1 MIDNRFLIGA
11 IIIMLV
17 IIINDILKK
26 KTSFDMDKIEVGIYF
41 KNFANYIK
49 RWFCAVTKRKYSQ
62 HNFVIEKNTGSNNLY
77 LASYGENKATVM
89 ATLRQ
94 ITGIT
99 YDHAKWIINAVP
111 TVFIKNISADE
122 ADLTKKALE
131 FVGAKVDIK

>member
-1 MIDNRFLIGA
+1 MLDYRFLIGA

-17 IIINDILKK
+17 IIINDILKR
-26 KTSFDMDKIEVGIYF
+26 KTSFDMDKIDVGIYF
-41 KNFANYIK
+41 KNIANYFK
-49 RWFCAVTKRKYSQ
+49 RWFCATAKRKYNKHQ
-62 HNFVIEKNTGSNNLY
+62 FIIEKNTGSNTLY
-77 LASYGENKATVM
+77 LSSYGENKATVM

-94 ITGIT
+94 ITGIS

-111 TVFIKNISADE
+111 TTFIKNISDDE